1 MRLGFLSSSTGWG
14 GLEQNLLRHAR
25 LLASEDI
32 EPVLL
37 VVPETRLA
45 ESGSDLEQVPIE
57 RHPRYFNGRAAKGL
71 ARQLSKAQ
79 IDILWSRD
87 PRDLSAAGKAALEA
101 GIPFVFQQ
109 GMQLASPKLTPWHK
123 LRYSRVTRWIA
134 PLHTLEAQIKMW
146 THVPHDRIRVIPLVL
161 EDMWFEPAQQ
171 RSASRSAVGL
181 PLDKRLVGCIGRL
194 DPLKGQ
200 DTFIRAMRH
209 LPTIWH
215 GVIVGE
221 NTINE
226 SRNCEQ
232 ELRDLAEAE
241 GVADRLHFLPPRKDL
256 RPVYDAV
263 EVVAMCSVAETIGMV
278 TLEAMASGCGIVGT
292 RSGGTPE
299 LLLQGRVSGQALF
312 EPGNDKTLAA
322 AIEAGPFRADRKELQ
337 AAFGEKAVLQAWGEL
352 LAELHPSTTAPV
364 S

>member
-32 EPVLL
+32 DPVLF
-37 VVPETRLA
+37 VIPQTRLA
-45 ESGSDLEQVPIE
+45 EAGKDFEQVAIA
-57 RHPRYFNGRAAKGL
+57 RHPRYFNGRAARALG
-71 ARQLSKAQ
+71 RQLKEAR
-79 IDILWSRD
+79 IDVLWSRD
-87 PRDLSAAGKAALEA
+87 PRDLSAAGKAALVA

-123 LRYSRVTRWIA
+123 IRYSRVYRWIA

-146 THVPHDRIRVIPLVL
+146 THVPHDRIRVIPLIL
-161 EDMWFEPAQQ
+161 EDKWFALAQQ
-171 RSASRSAVGL
+171 RSAARSEVGL
-181 PLDKRLVGCIGRL
+181 PLDKRLVGCFGRL

-200 DTFIRAMRH
+200 DTFIRALKH

-221 NTINE
+221 NTIND
-226 SRNCEQ
+226 RRDYEQ
-232 ELRDLAEAE
+232 ELRELAEAE
-241 GVADRLHFLPPRKDL
+241 GVANRLHFLPPREDL
-256 RPVYDAV
+256 RPAYDAV
-263 EVVAMCSVAETIGMV
+263 EIVAMCSVSETIGMV

-299 LLLQGRVSGQALF
+299 LLLRGRVPAGAMF
-312 EPGNDKTLAA
+312 EPGDDRALAV

-337 AAFGEKAVLQAWGEL
+337 AAYGEQAVLQAWREL
-352 LAELHPSTTAPV
+352 LAELHPSTAAPV